1 MTYIFVLIWPND
13 FADGVVVK
21 SLSQFSYVI
30 LMIIDRKMP
39 LEFIFKRHLWLYGLL
54 SPTSVTG
61 IHALAELYYI
71 KKFTLFF
78 FYTYPN

>member
-39 LEFIFKRHLWLYGLL
+39 LEFIFKRHLL
-54 SPTSVTG
+54 SVIRPVV
-61 IHALAELYYI
+61 
-71 KKFTLFF
+71 
-78 FYTYPN
+78 PNFRNRHSCAG